1 MSCCTSSQ
9 FQRPACSSRR
19 GFFMLRLVLLLSLA
33 SFAMRTALAEETQPA
48 AQSPGGA
55 AADPKALE
63 FFESKV
69 RPLLAERCL
78 ECHGPQKQKGNL
90 RLDSLAAI
98 LKGGDSGPA
107 LGAGKPEESR
117 LVQAIGY
124 TSDIKMPPKSKLP
137 DREIADRTQW
147 VKLGAPW
154 PNARPDG
161 APAAKAAGAPITAE
175 QRAFWAFQPVTEPA
189 VPTVKRQNWPRSTID

>member
-1 MSCCTSSQ
+1 
-9 FQRPACSSRR
+9 
-19 GFFMLRLVLLLSLA
+19 MLRCTQLVLLVFLV
-33 SFAMRTALAEETQPA
+33 TPA
-48 AQSPGGA
+48 AYADDPAPGGKPVEGA

-63 FFESKV
+63 FFENKV

-78 ECHGPQKQKGNL
+78 ECHGAEKQKGNL

-107 LGAGKPEESR
+107 LVARKPEVSL
-117 LVQAIGY
+117 LVQAISY

-137 DREIADRTQW
+137 EREIADLTQW

-154 PNARPDG
+154 PNAKPNGD
-161 APAAKAAGAPITAE
+161 
-175 QRAFWAFQPVTEPA
+175 PVTETRRNGDQRRTA
-189 VPTVKRQNWPRSTID
+189 GVLDFSAGRGACRTSSAAT

>member
-1 MSCCTSSQ
+1 ILSVTQTGTILERRNDGLVPIGRSLHQGADAPRSPGKCFS
-9 FQRPACSSRR
+9 RRVKLRVPACSSRR

-33 SFAMRTALAEETQPA
+33 SITMRAALAEETEPA

-63 FFESKV
+63 YFESKV

-78 ECHGPQKQKGNL
+78 ECHGPEKQKGNL

-107 LGAGKPEESR
+107 LVAGKPEESL

-124 TSDIKMPPKSKLP
+124 TS
-137 DREIADRTQW
+137 
-147 VKLGAPW
+147 
-154 PNARPDG
+154 
-161 APAAKAAGAPITAE
+161 
-175 QRAFWAFQPVTEPA
+175 
-189 VPTVKRQNWPRSTID
+189 

>member
-1 MSCCTSSQ
+1 
-9 FQRPACSSRR
+9 
-19 GFFMLRLVLLLSLA
+19 MLRFSYLLPPAFLA
-33 SFAMRTALAEETQPA
+33 MPLAFADETPPDAKPA
-48 AQSPGGA
+48 VG

-63 FFESKV
+63 FFENKV

-78 ECHGPQKQKGNL
+78 ECHGPEKHKANL

-107 LGAGKPEESR
+107 LVPGKPEESL

-137 DREIADRTQW
+137 EREIADLTQW

-154 PNARPDG
+154 PNSKPNG
-161 APAAKAAGAPITAE
+161 EPTTKPAGPQITAE
-175 QRAFWAFQPVTEPA
+175 PRAFWAFQPDDMLSVRHS
-189 VPTVKRQNWPRSTID
+189 PT